1 MDLLKILAD
10 LRSEQSWIDD
20 AIFTLERLAS
30 KQTKRRGR
38 PPKWMAMA
46 QERPRT
52 KSEGRKAGKRDRPNQ
67 KESQ

>member
-10 LRSEQSWIDD
+10 LRSEQSRIDD

-38 PPKWMAMA
+38 PPKWMTTAHEKP
-46 QERPRT
+46 QT
-52 KSEGRKAGKRDRPNQ
+52 KPKVKRAVKREPAT
-67 KESQ
+67 